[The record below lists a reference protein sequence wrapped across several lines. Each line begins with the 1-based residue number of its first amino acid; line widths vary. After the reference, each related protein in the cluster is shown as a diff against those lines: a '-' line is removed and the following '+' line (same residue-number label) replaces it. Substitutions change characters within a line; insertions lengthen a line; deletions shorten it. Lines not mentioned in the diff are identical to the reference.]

1 MMLTVTAEHVFAL
14 PIDDL
19 WAILGEF
26 GQTGKWTGRPP
37 EACVQEGEGI
47 GALRTL
53 YILDGRV
60 IVDRLEAQ
68 TDTSYSYSIVTSPL
82 PYKSYRATMSVE
94 PVDSENTRFCWVGEF
109 EPDGIGDDEA
119 ITFTRNVYA
128 MGIGLMRKTIEG

>member
-19 WAILGEF
+19 WAILGDF
-26 GQTGKWTGRPP
+26 GQTGKWSGRPP

-53 YILDGRV
+53 YIQDGRV

-94 PVDSENTRFCWVGEF
+94 PVDAENTRFHWVGEF

-119 ITFTRNVYA
+119 IAFTRNVYA